1 MNPGGLITYL
11 GFTAFVGFFV
21 YAILG
26 GMLTSMHENLG
37 ELDLNPENRL
47 APCTRQLTIAE
58 DDLHWLLSQRSKETS
73 ALALNSNNTIEKF
86 GETSNRIDQ
95 LEKHCYG
102 KITALF
108 DQAIESLK
116 SLRHTGSLSID
127 TLNQSKVN
135 ARSATSKITA
145 SNQTKESPPLK

>member
-1 MNPGGLITYL
+1 MNPGRLITYIA
-11 GFTAFVGFFV
+11 FTAFVGFFV

-26 GMLTSMHENLG
+26 GMLIGMHEDLG
-37 ELDLNPENRL
+37 KLELNSENRV
-47 APCTRQLTIAE
+47 ASCTRQLTIAE

-73 ALALNSNNTIEKF
+73 ALEPKSTNTIEKF

-102 KITALF
+102 RVTALL

-116 SLRHTGSLSID
+116 SLRHTGILSTD
-127 TLNQSKVN
+127 TLHQSKVN
-135 ARSATSKITA
+135 ARSATSKVTA
-145 SNQTKESPPLK
+145 SKQTQ